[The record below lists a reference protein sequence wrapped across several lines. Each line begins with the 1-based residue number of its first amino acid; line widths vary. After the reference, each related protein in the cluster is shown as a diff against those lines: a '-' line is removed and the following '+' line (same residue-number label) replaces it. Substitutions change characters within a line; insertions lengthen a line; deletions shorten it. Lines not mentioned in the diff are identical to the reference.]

1 MRYNNL
7 AFFIRNLAKKHRL
20 LRNDGTG
27 QEICY
32 HCGLGGTVK
41 FKSSWL
47 KGVFHTIPCGG
58 CKYNLY
64 IQAKDDVDRVDYK
77 ILCAKQAKE
86 LAKANKKAPPLQIEA
101 GLIPPGGI
109 VFYATPNVP
118 INMWAGDSTY
128 LSDSLI
134 QR

>member
-47 KGVFHTIPCGG
+47 KGVFHTIPCGE
-58 CKYNLY
+58 CRYNLY
-64 IQAKDDVDRVDYK
+64 IQAKEDVDRADYK
-77 ILCAKQAKE
+77 IHCDKLRQAAE
-86 LAKANKKAPPLQIEA
+86 ANKKALPLFQEIR
-101 GLIPPGGI
+101 PSGI
-109 VFYATPNVP
+109 AYVLPRVGAT
-118 INMWAGDSTY
+118 MWTLDPVSNNNDP
-128 LSDSLI
+128 LF
-134 QR
+134 